1 MGCTGSRENLEDQ
14 ILLMRLDRMEV
25 QMMKEL
31 ELKKLSENHGVAIK
45 KGFIPDYIDP
55 DFAKENNIYEDDEYM
70 LNNNAYKYKDKERER
85 DKDRDRDRDISNT
98 KSEIKRPKKSKSSKD
113 VRTKTEP
120 NFRKKKKSKKDR
132 STKSKD
138 E

>member
-85 DKDRDRDRDISNT
+85 DKDRDRDISNT

>member
-70 LNNNAYKYKDKERER
+70 LNNNAYKYKERERERER
-85 DKDRDRDRDISNT
+85 DKDRDRDINNT

>member
-85 DKDRDRDRDISNT
+85 ERDKDRDRDISNT